1 MHALEDWAILAQKA
15 IDHINLILVERVFK
29 ALLLQNALVAIQ
41 SFPLVVEVQSQVGTA
56 SDS

>member
-41 SFPLVVEVQSQVGTA
+41 SFPLVVEVQSQVGTT

>member
-1 MHALEDWAILAQKA
+1 MHAQEDRTIFAQKA
-15 IDHINLILVERVFK
+15 TDHINLILVERVFK

-41 SFPLVVEVQSQVGTA
+41 SLTLVVEVQSQVGIA